1 MIRINLL
8 PVKKKKKHKNAVIQM
23 VAMGVVVLV
32 TLGANWI
39 WVMYYESQVEAQQT
53 KISENTAEIERL
65 KKIIGEVN
73 ELEKQ
78 KGLLR
83 DQLAVIDKLER
94 GKRGPV
100 HVLDELST
108 HIPKRVWV
116 TQFVERGGRLD
127 LSGVGLD
134 NSDISEFLRALQKSK
149 YFTNVQLGFTLSTV
163 KNGVSIYQFQ
173 ITCQVNYAA

>member
-8 PVKKKKKHKNAVIQM
+8 PVKKKKKHRAAVVQM
-23 VAMGVVVLV
+23 VGMGVVL
-32 TLGANWI
+32 LLSLSAA
-39 WVMYYESQVEAQQT
+39 WVWQMIYENEIEAQTT
-53 KISENTAEIERL
+53 KMAENNAEIDRL

-83 DQLAVIDKLER
+83 DQLGVIDKLER

-100 HVLDELST
+100 HVLDELSA

-116 TQFVERGGRLD
+116 TQFQEKAGM
-127 LSGVGLD
+127 LSLGGVGLD
-134 NSDISEFLRALQKSK
+134 NADISEFLRALQKSK
-149 YFTNVQLGFTLSTV
+149 YFSSVQLGFTQSTV
-163 KNGVSIYQFQ
+163 KNGVNIYQFS